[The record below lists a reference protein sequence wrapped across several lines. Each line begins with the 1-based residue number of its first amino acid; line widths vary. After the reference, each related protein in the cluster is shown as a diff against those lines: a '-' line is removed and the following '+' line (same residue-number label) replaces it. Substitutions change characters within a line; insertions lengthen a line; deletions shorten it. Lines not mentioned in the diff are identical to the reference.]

1 MDAGTLHATAQDR
14 GGTDSERVRDDS
26 FSIMI
31 VQSMLG
37 V

>member
-1 MDAGTLHATAQDR
+1 MDAGPLHATAQDR

-26 FSIMI
+26 FSI
-31 VQSMLG
+31 VQLMLG